1 MASDAQ
7 ITALLAQP
15 ADFKPNFTAE
25 HSVELPHPLGAVF
38 DALGRGETLEP
49 SVRLS
54 DLCAYFRLTKLDH
67 VKLESA
73 QSLDT
78 VRCRGLPPAEG
89 DNSANEEGEV
99 QGGARVLPR
108 QFFVL
113 QEVVPLVFG
122 LYKHTVTI
130 TGCLTSDRARNMAL
144 YETSATGGIRIW
156 KLRTFEEL
164 PPASPEGGVRTKVS
178 ERVEGR
184 APALLRGTVEKETRR
199 AHAMH
204 MEGYHTLFS

>member
-7 ITALLAQP
+7 ITSLLAQP
-15 ADFKPNFTAE
+15 ADFLPNFTAE
-25 HSVELPHPLGAVF
+25 HAVELPHPLGAVF

-54 DLCAYFRLTKLDH
+54 DLCAYFRFTNLDH
-67 VKLESA
+67 VKLEDA

-78 VRCRGLPPAEG
+78 VRCRGLPAAEG
-89 DNSANEEGEV
+89 DTSANEQGEV
-99 QGGARVLPR
+99 QAQGEGGARVLPR

-122 LYKHTVTI
+122 LYKHTVMI
-130 TGCLTSDRARNMAL
+130 TGCFTSDRARNMAL
-144 YETSATGGIRIW
+144 YETSASGGIRIW
-156 KLRTFEEL
+156 KLRIFEEL
-164 PPASPEGGVRTKVS
+164 EGGARTRVS
-178 ERVEGR
+178 ERIEGR

-204 MEGYHTLFS
+204 MEGYHTLFN